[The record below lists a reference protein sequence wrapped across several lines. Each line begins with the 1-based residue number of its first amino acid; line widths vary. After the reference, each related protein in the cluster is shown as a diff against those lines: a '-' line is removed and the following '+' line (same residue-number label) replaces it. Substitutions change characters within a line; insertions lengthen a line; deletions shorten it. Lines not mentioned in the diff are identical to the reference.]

1 MQDEMG
7 RLEVPS
13 GLMDMYQQE
22 AMAAKLI
29 GWVNQG
35 LTPDILK
42 LNITSIAYY
51 S

>member
-22 AMAAKLI
+22 AI
-29 GWVNQG
+29 GCKANWVG
-35 LTPDILK
+35 
-42 LNITSIAYY
+42 
-51 S
+51 